1 MTLETDCIEEIKEL
15 INTILI
21 DTDHEHDR
29 ETDHALGMR
38 ATAVQ
43 VEWIIKDYKK
53 KKKLYET
60 KNKTRYAIK
69 LQAYENRRKTQK

>member
-29 ETDHALGMR
+29 ETDHA
-38 ATAVQ
+38 Q
-43 VEWIIKDYKK
+43 V
-53 KKKLYET
+53 
-60 KNKTRYAIK
+60 
-69 LQAYENRRKTQK
+69 

>member
-29 ETDHALGMR
+29 ETDHAQGMR

-43 VEWIIKDYKK
+43 VEWILSLIH
-53 KKKLYET
+53 
-60 KNKTRYAIK
+60 I
-69 LQAYENRRKTQK
+69 

>member
-1 MTLETDCIEEIKEL
+1 MRGRTKMTLETDCIEEIKEL

-29 ETDHALGMR
+29 ETDHAQGMR

-53 KKKLYET
+53 KKKE
-60 KNKTRYAIK
+60 KERCKK
-69 LQAYENRRKTQK
+69 PPF